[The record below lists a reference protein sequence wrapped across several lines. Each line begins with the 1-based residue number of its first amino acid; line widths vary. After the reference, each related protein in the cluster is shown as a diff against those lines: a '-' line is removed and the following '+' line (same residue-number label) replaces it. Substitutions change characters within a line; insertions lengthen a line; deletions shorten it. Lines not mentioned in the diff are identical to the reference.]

1 MKIGKLQA
9 YNDVQNRLNSILRK
23 MMMFRSLYITLLL
36 FSFSC
41 QSPKY
46 SGPTSPEEALEG
58 FILDENFQ
66 IELFAAE
73 PLVQDPVEMVFDE
86 KGNVYVVEMPDYPF
100 QPEGPEGKGR
110 IKILLDRDN
119 DGQIDDAVVFAD
131 AIKDATS
138 VQPWKGGV
146 LVTAAPYIYFMKD
159 TDGDHIADEKDV
171 LFTGFFQENQEAQI
185 TNLRFNIDNWVYAAN
200 HGQSADILFIGD
212 SSQTPLHLR
221 GADFRF
227 RLDRGIYEPET
238 AAAQFGQALNNWGH
252 RFITQNTLHVQQA
265 VIPWRYLN
273 RHSHL
278 PSKKGVKNISDHD
291 LLMYQI
297 TEAPYWRVE
306 RSRRRQEKYDEQNL
320 GRIEHV
326 DNHFTGAS
334 GGTHYGGDLFPA
346 EYQGNIFT
354 GEVMGNLVHRDVLT
368 LPSDQITYV
377 AQRSKKEEQ
386 SEFLVSNDQWFRPA
400 HFTVGPDGALYV
412 VDMYRQHIET
422 PLSIP
427 EDLKEDMDFMRGSD
441 QGRIYRIVP
450 KGSSVKLDLKKLQS
464 DHTTKDYVQWLTHPN
479 QWYRLHGQRL
489 LLERQD
495 KTVIPL
501 VIDLLENDADER
513 VRLHA
518 LYVLEGMN
526 VLTPKIIRHALTDVH
541 PRVREH
547 ALMLAESCASCFSD
561 VAVTAADNDL
571 RVVFQSV
578 LSLPNFQSPKS
589 LPVLAGVLERHIQN
603 EWIRIGILSSEIG
616 SSVPFL
622 QHLATIDFFKKEDA
636 SRAGWLEDFSYVA
649 GNSGKNDSITSVLRV
664 IQGLSKPFLIS
675 GCRGLSRGLK
685 ASEIEID
692 DNILNTIDSLEEI
705 DEKDVAENIELL
717 LNYFSSSPLDL

>member
-1 MKIGKLQA
+1 MIF
-9 YNDVQNRLNSILRK
+9 RILC
-23 MMMFRSLYITLLL
+23 ITLLF
-36 FSFSC
+36 FSLSC
-41 QSPKY
+41 QSSKY
-46 SGPTSPEEALEG
+46 SGPTAPEEALQG
-58 FILDENFQ
+58 FVLDENFK

-73 PLVQDPVEMVFDE
+73 PLVQDPVEMVVDE
-86 KGNVYVVEMPDYPF
+86 RGNIYVVEMPDYPF

-119 DGQIDDAVVFAD
+119 DGQIDDAVIFAD
-131 AIKDATS
+131 GIKDATS
-138 VQPWKGGV
+138 VQPWKGGI

-159 TDGDHIADEKDV
+159 TNGDFVADEKEV
-171 LFTGFFQENQEAQI
+171 VFSGFFQENQEAQI

-200 HGQSADILFIGD
+200 HGRSADVLFSGD
-212 SSQTPLHLR
+212 STKTPFKMR

-227 RLDRGIYEPET
+227 RLDKGLYEPET
-238 AAAQFGQALNNWGH
+238 AAAQFGQALNDWGH
-252 RFITQNTLHVQQA
+252 RFITQNTLHIQQA

-273 RHSHL
+273 RHSNL

-306 RSRRRQEKYDEQNL
+306 RSRRRQERYDEQNL

-326 DNHFTGAS
+326 DSHFTGAS

-346 EYQGNIFT
+346 EYHGNIFT
-354 GEVMGNLVHRDVLT
+354 GAVMGNLVHRDVLT
-368 LPSDQITYV
+368 LPSDEVTYV
-377 AQRSKKEEQ
+377 ARRGEKEHQ

-450 KGSSVKLDLKKLQS
+450 KGSSVKLDVKKLQS
-464 DHTTKDYVQWLTHPN
+464 DHTTEDYVQWLTHPN

-495 KTVIPL
+495 QMVIPE
-501 VIDLLENDADER
+501 VRDIFENHEDER
-513 VRLHA
+513 ARLHA

-526 VLTPKIIRHALTDVH
+526 VLTPEVIRQALTDVH

-547 ALMLAESCASCFSD
+547 ALMLAESCAVCFSE
-561 VAVTAADNDL
+561 VAATAEDNDL
-571 RVVFQSV
+571 RLVFQSA
-578 LSLPNFQSPKS
+578 LSLANLKSPKS
-589 LPVLAGVLERHIQN
+589 LPVLADMLDRHVQN
-603 EWIRIGILSSEIG
+603 EWMRIAILSSEIG

-622 QHLATIDFFKKEDA
+622 RHLATIDFFKKEDA
-636 SRAGWLEDFSYVA
+636 SRTGWLEDFSYVT
-649 GNSGKNDSITSVLRV
+649 GNSGKNDRITSVLSV
-664 IQGLSKPFLIS
+664 IQGLSKPFIVS

-692 DNILNTIDSLEEI
+692 DNILNTMDSLEEL
-705 DEKDVAENIELL
+705 DEKAVVEKIELL
-717 LNYFSSSPLDL
+717 FNYFSSASPDL

>member
-1 MKIGKLQA
+1 MMVFKI
-9 YNDVQNRLNSILRK
+9 SC
-23 MMMFRSLYITLLL
+23 ITLLF
-36 FSFSC
+36 FSLSC
-41 QSPKY
+41 QSSKY
-46 SGPTSPEEALEG
+46 SGPTSPAEALNG
-58 FILDENFQ
+58 FVLDENFK

-73 PLVQDPVEMVFDE
+73 PLVQDPVEMVIDE
-86 KGNVYVVEMPDYPF
+86 RGNIYVVEMPDYPY
-100 QPEGPEGKGR
+100 QPEEPEGKGR

-119 DGQIDDAVVFAD
+119 DGQIDDAVIFAD
-131 AIKDATS
+131 GIKDATS

-159 TDGDHIADEKDV
+159 TNGDYVADEKEV
-171 LFTGFFQENQEAQI
+171 VFSGFFQENQEAQI

-200 HGQSADILFIGD
+200 HGRSADVLFSGD
-212 SSQTPLHLR
+212 STQTPFKMQ

-227 RLDRGIYEPET
+227 RLDKGLYEPET

-252 RFITQNTLHVQQA
+252 RFFTQNTLHIQQA

-273 RHSHL
+273 RHTHL
-278 PSKKGVKNISDHD
+278 PSKKAVKNISDHD
-291 LLMYQI
+291 LKMYQI
-297 TEAPYWRVE
+297 TEAPYWRIE

-320 GRIEHV
+320 GRIEYV

-346 EYQGNIFT
+346 EFQGNIFT

-368 LPSDQITYV
+368 LPSDEVTYV
-377 AQRSKKEEQ
+377 ARRGEKEQQ

-450 KGSSVKLDLKKLQS
+450 KNSEVKLDLNTLQS
-464 DHTTKDYVQWLTHPN
+464 AQSTENYVQWLTHPN

-495 KTVIPL
+495 QKVIPE
-501 VIDLLENDADER
+501 VKDIFESNEDER
-513 VRLHA
+513 ARLHA

-526 VLTPKIIRHALTDVH
+526 ELTPDIIKRALTDVH

-547 ALMLAESCASCFSD
+547 GLMLAESCTSCFEDMVVS
-561 VAVTAADNDL
+561 TADPDL
-571 RVVFQSV
+571 RVVFQSA
-578 LSLPNFQSPKS
+578 LSLGSIESEKS
-589 LPVLAGVLERHIQN
+589 IPALAAILNRHVQN
-603 EWIRIGILSSEIG
+603 EWMRLALLSSKEG
-616 SSVPFL
+616 SSAQFL
-622 QHLATIDFFKKEDA
+622 KYLASTIFFENENQSKV
-636 SRAGWLEDFSYVA
+636 RWLEDFSYVV
-649 GNSGKNDSITSVLRV
+649 GNSGKNHEITSVLSV
-664 IQGLSKPFLIS
+664 MQGLSKPFLIG
-675 GCRGLSRGLK
+675 GCQGLSRGLK

-692 DNILNTIDSLEEI
+692 DNILNTMDSLEEI
-705 DEKDVAENIELL
+705 DEKDVVEKIELIF
-717 LNYFSSSPLDL
+717 NYFSSASPEL